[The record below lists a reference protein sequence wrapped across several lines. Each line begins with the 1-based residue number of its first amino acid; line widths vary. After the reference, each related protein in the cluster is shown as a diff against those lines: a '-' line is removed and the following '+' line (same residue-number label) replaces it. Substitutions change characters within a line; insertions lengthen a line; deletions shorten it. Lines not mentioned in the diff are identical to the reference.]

1 MLLCLK
7 ITLFSD
13 FLPIIREGYDKMVLT
28 FESFKECYILNIQP
42 SKKMSLFAPAIF
54 GDLKKHAKSQQQNGM
69 ELIDLS
75 LGSPDIPPAENLRQ
89 KMSELS
95 ALSSSYGYTLTG
107 IQTFNEAVCNY
118 YKRVNGVE
126 LNAETEVVQTIGSQE
141 GLVHLPVAFCDPGD
155 VVLTTN
161 PAYVAYDAGIHLA
174 GATPYYMPLTKE
186 YDYLP
191 DLKAVPEEVL
201 QKAKLL
207 ILNLPGNPVPA
218 MPSLEYFKEVVDF
231 AKQYNIIVLHDAAY
245 SEFYF
250 KGDAPISFLATPGAK
265 EVGLEI
271 NSLSKSFSLAGTRVA
286 YIVGNAQLV
295 GIMKQLKSNL
305 DFGIF
310 EPIQQVA
317 ALALDNSEEI
327 TDKLRKTFSERHKT
341 LMEGLTSIGW
351 DVAPSNGGMFV
362 WAKYPYDIN
371 CIDFAFKAIE
381 QTGVVMVPGTVFGS
395 AGEGYMRL
403 ALVQPVELLEKAV
416 EKLKTIR
423 V

>member
-1 MLLCLK
+1 MSVLK
-7 ITLFSD
+7 WGLH
-13 FLPIIREGYDKMVLT
+13 LK
-28 FESFKECYILNIQP
+28 SFKECSKLNIQP

-54 GDLKKHAKSQQQNGM
+54 GDLKKRAQIQQQKGM

-89 KMSELS
+89 KMSELT

-107 IQTFNEAVCNY
+107 IQNFNEAVCRY
-118 YKRVNGVE
+118 YKRVNGVQ
-126 LNAETEVVQTIGSQE
+126 LDPATEVVQTIGSQE

-155 VVLTTN
+155 IVLTTN

-174 GATPYYMPLTKE
+174 GAEPYYMPLTKE
-186 YDYLP
+186 NNYLP
-191 DLKAVPEEVL
+191 DLKAVPEDVL

-218 MPSLEYFKEVVDF
+218 MPSLEYFSEVVTF

-250 KGDAPISFLATPGAK
+250 KGDAPVSFLATPGAK

-271 NSLSKSFSLAGTRVA
+271 NSLSKSFSLAGTRIA
-286 YIVGNAQLV
+286 YIVGNAELV
-295 GIMKQLKSNL
+295 EIMKQLKSNL

-317 ALALDNSEEI
+317 ALALDHAEVVTAE
-327 TDKLRKTFSERHKT
+327 LRKTFSIRHKT
-341 LMEGLTSIGW
+341 LMEGLMSIGW
-351 DVAPSNGGMFV
+351 EVAPSDGGMFV
-362 WAKYPYDIN
+362 WAKYPSTLSSV
-371 CIDFAFKAIE
+371 DFAFKAIDE
-381 QTGVVMVPGTVFGS
+381 AGVVMVPGTVFGT

-403 ALVQPVELLEKAV
+403 ALVQSVEQLQKAV
-416 EKLKTIR
+416 ERLKTLG
-423 V
+423 